1 MITLFYLFL
10 LLFILNEI
18 FYFSNRK
25 RLDIFFNKK
34 DPTQIKK
41 LDIFYYLIKIMST
54 VWPVMGI
61 FSSFRE
67 LFTIV
72 LFLGLSK
79 FLIYH
84 VSKKIYSFYV
94 DLYPILLISIYITIL
109 FYKFS

>member
-10 LLFILNEI
+10 VLFTLNEI

-25 RLDIFFNKK
+25 RLDIFFKKK
-34 DPTQIKK
+34 DPSQIKK
-41 LDIFYYLIKIMST
+41 LDILYYLIKIMST
-54 VWPVMGI
+54 VWPVIGA

-67 LFTIV
+67 LFIIA

-79 FLIYH
+79 FLLYHISKVIYG
-84 VSKKIYSFYV
+84 VYIDV
-94 DLYPILLISIYITIL
+94 YPILIIIVYLTIL